1 MDTIFWYVDKL
12 VDRLESY
19 PQIAQAADLL
29 QKNEVV
35 AFPTET
41 VYGLGGNARSDEA
54 IRKIF
59 TAKGRPSD
67 NPLIIHIAEREQ
79 LREFAEH
86 VPEKAEK
93 LMEHFWPG
101 PLTVILHYK
110 KGSLADAATAGLDTV
125 GVRMP
130 DHPVALA
137 LIKAAGLPIAAPSA
151 NQSGRPSPT
160 SALHVKED
168 LAGKIAGIVDGGA
181 TGVGVESTVI
191 DCTAEVPVIL
201 RPGGVTKEEIE
212 EVIGEVAVDPA
223 LTDAAEK
230 PKSPGMKYRHYA
242 PDAPL
247 YLVDGSRE
255 DIQALINEGK
265 KEGLKIGVL
274 TTKENEA
281 YYDADYIFACGERVH
296 LETVAHSIYEA
307 LRSFNKEDVDVIY
320 SEIFP
325 SEGVGYAIMN
335 RLMKAAG
342 GRVIKK

>member
-1 MDTIFWYVDKL
+1 M
-12 VDRLESY
+12 
-19 PQIAQAADLL
+19 
-29 QKNEVV
+29 
-35 AFPTET
+35 
-41 VYGLGGNARSDEA
+41 
-54 IRKIF
+54 
-59 TAKGRPSD
+59 
-67 NPLIIHIAEREQ
+67 
-79 LREFAEH
+79 
-86 VPEKAEK
+86 
-93 LMEHFWPG
+93 
-101 PLTVILHYK
+101 
-110 KGSLADAATAGLDTV
+110 
-125 GVRMP
+125 
-130 DHPVALA
+130 
-137 LIKAAGLPIAAPSA
+137 
-151 NQSGRPSPT
+151 
-160 SALHVKED
+160 KED

-212 EVIGEVAVDPA
+212 AVIGEVAVDPA

-247 YLVDGSRE
+247 NLVDGSRE

-281 YYDADYIFACGERVH
+281 YYDADYIFACGERVR

-325 SEGVGYAIMN
+325 SEGVGHAIMN